1 MTKKRAVVTYLVLIL
16 LLGLLAIVITY
27 MRSGAENIA
36 QQTIDATVEVIKS
49 FGMIIG
55 LNIFVGYLIKW
66 PSSVVLWI
74 PISTVFVLVAHQQLG
89 DWFGLVALNDIG
101 RVDAFLMYLP
111 AVGLASLLGGLLGN
125 LFGRNNITP

>member
-1 MTKKRAVVTYLVLIL
+1 MTKTRAVVTYLILIL

-27 MRSGAENIA
+27 MRSGAENLA
-36 QQTIDATVEVIKS
+36 QQTINTTVEVLKS

-55 LNIFVGYLIKW
+55 LNVFIGFLIKW

-111 AVGLASLLGGLLGN
+111 AVGLASFAGGLLGN
-125 LFGRNNITP
+125 LFNRNNITS

>member
-1 MTKKRAVVTYLVLIL
+1 MTKKRAVVTYSILIL
-16 LLGLLAIVITY
+16 LLVLIAIAITY

-36 QQTIDATVEVIKS
+36 QQTIDTTVEVIKS

-55 LNIFVGYLIKW
+55 LNIFVGFLIKW

-89 DWFGLVALNDIG
+89 DWFGLVALDDIG
-101 RVDAFLMYLP
+101 RMDAFLTYLP
-111 AVGLASLLGGLLGN
+111 AVGLASLLGGMLGM
-125 LFGRNNITP
+125 LFGSKTIRS